1 MERNEERVMKEV
13 RNATDRRE
21 KKKDGMRGRR
31 REIKTW
37 ELRREWMSHTEVKK
51 EERNEGEK

>member
-37 ELRREWMSHTEVKK
+37 KLRRE
-51 EERNEGEK
+51 